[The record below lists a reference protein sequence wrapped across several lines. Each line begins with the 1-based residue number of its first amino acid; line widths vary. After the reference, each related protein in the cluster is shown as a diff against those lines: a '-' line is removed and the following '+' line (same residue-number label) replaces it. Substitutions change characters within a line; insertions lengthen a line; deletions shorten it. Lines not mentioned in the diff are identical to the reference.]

1 MKTSTSK
8 RLRWNIAIWLAAGLF
23 MTSTAGMASGPI
35 MPDPKAEARHQP
47 QIEETAN
54 GIPLVNITAPS
65 SGGVSRNEYETFNVP
80 DKGAILNNSY
90 TLSKTELAGYVQGN
104 NNMAERPAKIIVN
117 EVTGA
122 GSTSMDGFLEVA
134 GNRADVVI
142 ANPNG
147 ITVNG
152 GGFINTGKAFLT
164 TGKPVYD
171 GEDHLQRFDITGGDI
186 LIEGKGLGGK
196 ETESLAILSRAV
208 KINAGIW
215 AKDLHITTGANT
227 VDAKT
232 LEASAIEGK
241 GGRPAFAL
249 DTAAIGGMYAGRI
262 TLVGTEKGL
271 GVNNSGTWSA
281 EDNLTLD
288 WNGDLKNSGTIY
300 SKGNTDLRASR
311 LENDKTIAAGK
322 DITISADGHVTN
334 TGTVG
339 AGIKE
344 AGGLTETGT
353 LEIQSGRVDNR
364 QGTLL
369 AGNHLGISS
378 GSLSNEKG
386 QISGY
391 GTFHASAEEIN
402 NTDGKI
408 SFIGDISVK
417 AKDIAND
424 RGRLTTES
432 SLFLRG
438 NTVTNEKGTVIAG
451 GDASLYGTSFNNTE
465 GNIITGKDMELVLPW
480 IRNRGGTLSAKGS
493 MKMTAEKEL
502 DDETGRLLSDGDMDI
517 SASVLSNKNG
527 TASSGKNITI
537 KGTRLDN
544 AGGTLSARDGITLHA
559 DRSVNNAKGK
569 IQSSGDISLSAA
581 VLDNREGKIVS
592 GQNLAVKTKEDLL
605 LQGKAAGG
613 NNVTFVTEGNL
624 QNRTDVTA
632 GNVLHLSGK
641 TVANAKDT
649 SLSGKH
655 ISIEAGQVENRGL
668 VQASDTVSIEAGTLD
683 NIGTGKIYGDT
694 IRLSA
699 AALHNHVDADKE
711 KALEKAQ
718 EQAETAKRD
727 MEKAL
732 EDLAAAQGTNPQGNS
747 PETEAAESV
756 YLAKKETFMVLQKA
770 ASDIYEEI
778 HGMPAGTA
786 AARKELDIRADRIDN
801 RIGAMLY
808 SGGTL
813 SIRGKS
819 RAKTKTVDNW
829 GGTVASRGDMSIRA
843 DHLANRNANLTF
855 GMEESGWEQAE
866 PDRVRF
872 NAGGQTYNVLRSQLS
887 PWEIGQEGN
896 RTGPG
901 ALDIHYIVHP
911 ELYGKEQELPLVKY
925 RKGFGWRR
933 HYTTWDSPDWQLPG
947 VKTLGIT
954 PPSAPPP
961 EGTPAYD
968 AWQAEYDAKLRELEE
983 KIPAYNDRVHEA
995 NRRIEFEDYY
1005 LYVSKKKTIAPT
1017 LLSIAPGTIQS
1028 GGNLLLDTDALNK
1041 DSAIQA
1047 GGTLKAAAGNL
1058 SNISTAVKSETL
1070 RWNTVTFSE
1079 VVRVAMGTKHSRHN
1093 HPQDEY
1099 EAPALSDAHLPTVIA
1114 KDHASPAISAVTA
1127 PSMKDLTVKDDAG
1140 HTQTLTGQ
1148 ISRNIPNTSIYKINK
1163 ETTATYLIET
1173 DPAFTDRKKFL
1184 SSDYMY
1190 EQMKWDPDKTMK
1202 RLGDGFYEQELVRQQ
1217 IMELRG
1223 TRYLPG
1229 YTGDEEEYKAL
1240 MESGAAFAR
1249 KYDLKPGIELTKEQM
1264 AALTGDIV
1272 WLVREKVVLPGG
1284 KTEDVL
1290 VPRVYLKAG
1299 SRKKLRPD
1307 GSLISAS
1314 RIVMDLKQDLENSG
1328 TMQGKDGISIK
1339 AGTINGHGNFTGGHI
1354 ALDTQKDM
1362 ALHGIL
1368 AAEKSVKLASGGN
1381 IDITS
1386 ETYRTAD
1393 KNGSYRTGMAK
1404 TAGIAVKDK
1413 EGLLL
1418 LSAKNDL
1425 SLSGAELEQLGEK
1438 GASLLQAGRDV
1449 RIGAV
1454 HTDNYAQGITDSDNY
1469 LKDRTIK
1476 DEGTVLVGKGNV
1488 QIGAGRDITAKAA
1501 YAESKDGSI
1510 RMAAGRDIALTAG
1523 EESSRHELGLKY
1535 KESGVLSGRQT
1546 TMKEDTAI
1554 EKPEG
1559 SLISGKE
1566 VQLAAGR
1573 NIALQ
1578 ASAAAGENDV
1588 TLTAGNDITVD
1599 SAVQK
1604 TRNIDYKQVK
1614 KSGLIGSGLGFT
1626 IGSEKKKDSYDTE
1639 ETTQRGSTV
1648 GSVKGNVTITAG
1660 QTASVS
1666 ASDIIAGKDTLITGR
1681 NVDIESKDN
1690 TCRGKEEHEYKK
1702 SGLTVSLGG
1711 AVITAKDNIIQPIK
1725 NAGQAHD
1732 GLLGKLYAADAGFN
1746 LHDAVKTYKNIGD
1759 VKKGITLDVSIGSRS
1774 AKSDSRYQGTEARES
1789 RIVSQGNIRIKSDE
1803 NIAVKGSQITGE
1815 NVTLQAGK
1823 DISLTAAENRKT
1835 TEGNSRSKGA
1845 GITAS
1850 FGIGGLQNVGI
1861 SAGKSKG
1868 NMEEEIITHTGS
1880 AVTAKETLA
1889 MESGKDIDIKGSKA
1903 GGKKVE
1909 VKTGNN
1915 LSIESLQDSH
1925 TYHSRD
1931 KESGIH
1937 LQRDIT
1943 ARPDTG
1949 KKKMDDPYFSI
1960 GKKTDTTDSTYESVT
1975 KQAGIYA
1982 GQEGYDIQ
1990 VKNNTRL
1997 KGAVIDSK
2005 APAEKNKL
2013 TTGTLAWE
2021 NIDNKAEYK
2030 TGGHGISYN
2039 GKIGRGDKNDSLDS
2053 RINNRYGKDAITGQR
2068 NGINKIT
2075 PTIYGSK
2082 IPLNERGLLNTPIPS
2097 VKGKAETTT
2106 TSAVSK
2112 GTITITDKENQKQD
2126 IEKLNR
2132 NTEDSLNKL
2141 KEIFDKTKV
2150 EERKQLLEELGIV
2163 GNRAIHEIASHNGW
2177 KDGST
2182 EKAALHGMLGA
2193 ITSAKSG
2200 GSALSGLI
2208 AGGVNEYAIE
2218 YLKQTKG
2225 KDWIAKHPDIV
2236 QNISAAFGGILSK
2249 MTGGSGHTGAYI
2261 SQMGT
2266 KWNEY
2271 LLTQL
2276 ERSEEELWEQKEKER
2291 EQYPGNGAY
2300 SKEEIEDAIEKGVI
2314 KEKDYFMNLA
2324 NAYPGGAGIALEMSA
2339 MSDYEIQQ
2347 KYGNQMTLIEGRT
2360 YVINQKSPF
2369 ADTIMHSIN
2378 YTNALGDAISRV
2390 RASGIRDQYVDFTVD
2405 IRSDSKTNEIFDNS
2419 SFLLAGTYSG
2429 NISVMIDSK
2438 GVIHERSCFIDNY
2451 NFERHKLPNS
2461 YGFGKIMELNNA
2473 AALSM
2478 QAGKLKPFM
2487 WILYVHRTF
2496 SRFGESNEE

>member
-23 MTSTAGMASGPI
+23 MTGTAGMAAGPI

-65 SGGVSRNEYETFNVP
+65 SGGVSRNEYEMFNVP

-90 TLSKTELAGYVQGN
+90 TLSKTELAGYVPGN

-171 GEDHLQRFDITGGDI
+171 GEGHLQRFDITGGDI

-215 AKDLHITTGANT
+215 AKDLHITTGANSI
-227 VDAKT
+227 DAKT

-281 EDNLTLD
+281 EDNLILD

-311 LENDKTIAAGK
+311 LENDKTIAAERNLSAAAKENIRNQGK
-322 DITISADGHVTN
+322 LLAGENMDIYAGKTLDNAGHAMESGNNLSIETGDAINNAAGTIKSGGSQQIKAGHALTNTEGTLAADGNINIQTGRMTGDGIVSAGKKAGILLEKDFTN
-334 TGTVG
+334 TGRL
-339 AGIKE
+339 E
-344 AGGLTETGT
+344 AGSSLSLAVKGNITNRKEILSRGHLALESKNIRNEETGEIKGADTETVAENTWVNHGLVNGENVHIRANHITNENTGRIYGTRLSVETHTLDNLGTYKEKAPVIASREHMNLSISGT
-353 LEIQSGRVDNR
+353 LTNTEHALIRAEGNLTIGGQSDENGKITGKTEKIENR
-364 QGTLL
+364 SAYLESGGNMTIGVNHLENRNEHFSTKNVL
-369 AGNHLGISS
+369 AGKTHHEEAVGQGKTDRFTLGGKGTEGAAYIERRGHVDHLYTPDGGDYDHFTTYIYDRSVYEDRIDTTDPAHIAAG
-378 GSLSNEKG
+378 GSLSLEAGRAVNDRSVMTAGKTLTLHGADIENRDEKG
-386 QISGY
+386 HKTVKEEGTATSYWTKRVHHGAHIHKRTETRTTRTDYMPADAVTDTTVIAAVHKAHTSPVYEGAKAEAYLSPSERKPLHISDSSLYHVTSDPTARYLVETDPAYADRKTFLSSDYFFRRMQYDPEKLEKRLGDGY
-391 GTFHASAEEIN
+391 YESQLVRDRLMQLKGKPAGETEYKALMDAAVRWAQENKDVRIGMALTEDQKAALKEDIVWMVESSVLLPDGNIVKALVPEVYLAHGKNGTLTGSALISAENI
-402 NTDGKI
+402 
-408 SFIGDISVK
+408 DIR
-417 AKDIAND
+417 ATNDILS
-424 RGRLTTES
+424 R
-432 SLFLRG
+432 
-438 NTVTNEKGTVIAG
+438 GTVIAG
-451 GDASLYGTSFNNTE
+451 DTMRLSASDINNEGGTIKASTL
-465 GNIITGKDMELVLPW
+465 MEEALRD
-480 IRNRGGTLSAKGS
+480 IRNTGTMEAENKLSLKAGQDIDLAS
-493 MKMTAEKEL
+493 TLHKE
-502 DDETGRLLSDGDMDI
+502 R
-517 SASVLSNKNG
+517 NKQG
-527 TASSGKNITI
+527 YTQTIASSGK
-537 KGTRLDN
+537 
-544 AGGTLSARDGITLHA
+544 
-559 DRSVNNAKGK
+559 
-569 IQSSGDISLSAA
+569 AA
-581 VLDNREGKIVS
+581 V
-592 GQNLAVKTKEDLL
+592 T
-605 LQGKAAGG
+605 G
-613 NNVTFVTEGNL
+613 N
-624 QNRTDVTA
+624 Q
-632 GNVLHLSGK
+632 
-641 TVANAKDT
+641 
-649 SLSGKH
+649 
-655 ISIEAGQVENRGL
+655 
-668 VQASDTVSIEAGTLD
+668 
-683 NIGTGKIYGDT
+683 
-694 IRLSA
+694 
-699 AALHNHVDADKE
+699 
-711 KALEKAQ
+711 
-718 EQAETAKRD
+718 
-727 MEKAL
+727 
-732 EDLAAAQGTNPQGNS
+732 
-747 PETEAAESV
+747 
-756 YLAKKETFMVLQKA
+756 
-770 ASDIYEEI
+770 
-778 HGMPAGTA
+778 
-786 AARKELDIRADRIDN
+786 
-801 RIGAMLY
+801 
-808 SGGTL
+808 GTL
-813 SIRGKS
+813 SI
-819 RAKTKTVDNW
+819 
-829 GGTVASRGDMSIRA
+829 
-843 DHLANRNANLTF
+843 
-855 GMEESGWEQAE
+855 E
-866 PDRVRF
+866 
-872 NAGGQTYNVLRSQLS
+872 
-887 PWEIGQEGN
+887 
-896 RTGPG
+896 
-901 ALDIHYIVHP
+901 
-911 ELYGKEQELPLVKY
+911 
-925 RKGFGWRR
+925 
-933 HYTTWDSPDWQLPG
+933 
-947 VKTLGIT
+947 
-954 PPSAPPP
+954 
-961 EGTPAYD
+961 
-968 AWQAEYDAKLRELEE
+968 
-983 KIPAYNDRVHEA
+983 
-995 NRRIEFEDYY
+995 
-1005 LYVSKKKTIAPT
+1005 
-1017 LLSIAPGTIQS
+1017 
-1028 GGNLLLDTDALNK
+1028 
-1041 DSAIQA
+1041 
-1047 GGTLKAAAGNL
+1047 
-1058 SNISTAVKSETL
+1058 
-1070 RWNTVTFSE
+1070 
-1079 VVRVAMGTKHSRHN
+1079 
-1093 HPQDEY
+1093 
-1099 EAPALSDAHLPTVIA
+1099 
-1114 KDHASPAISAVTA
+1114 
-1127 PSMKDLTVKDDAG
+1127 
-1140 HTQTLTGQ
+1140 
-1148 ISRNIPNTSIYKINK
+1148 
-1163 ETTATYLIET
+1163 
-1173 DPAFTDRKKFL
+1173 
-1184 SSDYMY
+1184 
-1190 EQMKWDPDKTMK
+1190 
-1202 RLGDGFYEQELVRQQ
+1202 
-1217 IMELRG
+1217 
-1223 TRYLPG
+1223 
-1229 YTGDEEEYKAL
+1229 
-1240 MESGAAFAR
+1240 
-1249 KYDLKPGIELTKEQM
+1249 
-1264 AALTGDIV
+1264 
-1272 WLVREKVVLPGG
+1272 
-1284 KTEDVL
+1284 
-1290 VPRVYLKAG
+1290 
-1299 SRKKLRPD
+1299 
-1307 GSLISAS
+1307 
-1314 RIVMDLKQDLENSG
+1314 
-1328 TMQGKDGISIK
+1328 
-1339 AGTINGHGNFTGGHI
+1339 
-1354 ALDTQKDM
+1354 
-1362 ALHGIL
+1362 
-1368 AAEKSVKLASGGN
+1368 
-1381 IDITS
+1381 
-1386 ETYRTAD
+1386 
-1393 KNGSYRTGMAK
+1393 
-1404 TAGIAVKDK
+1404 
-1413 EGLLL
+1413 
-1418 LSAKNDL
+1418 
-1425 SLSGAELEQLGEK
+1425 
-1438 GASLLQAGRDV
+1438 
-1449 RIGAV
+1449 
-1454 HTDNYAQGITDSDNY
+1454 
-1469 LKDRTIK
+1469 
-1476 DEGTVLVGKGNV
+1476 
-1488 QIGAGRDITAKAA
+1488 AGRDITAEAA
-1501 YAESKDGSI
+1501 EISSAGDIAMK
-1510 RMAAGRDIALTAG
+1510 AGRDITMETAAV
-1523 EESSRHELGLKY
+1523 K
-1535 KESGVLSGRQT
+1535 K
-1546 TMKEDTAI
+1546 DTAVTWDGNNYRHDSAARDI
-1554 EKPEG
+1554 GASVTAKG
-1559 SLISGKE
+1559 SLTMQSERDISIKAADIRSEGMTAVEAGRNLTVENGKE
-1566 VQLAAGR
+1566 ITDLEEHHRHKERSLLSSTTTTTHDEVHAVQAQKSIIEGNTVSIEGGKDISLTGSAVASTKETALSAGR
-1573 NIALQ
+1573 NI
-1578 ASAAAGENDV
+1578 SIHAAEETNKE
-1588 TLTAGNDITVD
+1588 IH
-1599 SAVQK
+1599 K
-1604 TRNIDYKQVK
+1604 KQVK

-1639 ETTQRGSTV
+1639 ETTQRESTV
-1648 GSVKGNVTITAG
+1648 GSVKGNVTIHAG

-1690 TCRGKEEHEYKK
+1690 IYRGKEEHEYKK

-1711 AVITAKDNIIQPIK
+1711 AVITAKDNIIRPIK
-1725 NAGQAHD
+1725 NAGQARD

-1746 LHDAVKTYKNIGD
+1746 LHDAAKTYKNIGD
-1759 VKKGITLDVSIGSRS
+1759 VKKGLTLDVSLGTQS